1 MFGKILYEVSQ
12 SGILDEDEL
21 KVTTEEEKVRKVIT
35 EAIHKL
41 NLDSTKFYSQL
52 EDKLRQSNDA
62 YNSKTLNQTYQSA
75 IKISVSSP
83 TTIEGFEDHVVEGE
97 SRGARPLTNVYAF
110 W

>member
-12 SGILDEDEL
+12 SGLLDEDEL
-21 KVTTEEEKVRKVIT
+21 KVTTEEEKARKAIT

-52 EDKLRQSNDA
+52 EDKLRQSNDS
-62 YNSKTLNQTYQSA
+62 YNSKALNQTYQSA
-75 IKISVSSP
+75 IKMSVSSP
-83 TTIEGFEDHVVEGE
+83 TTIEGFEDHVIEGE